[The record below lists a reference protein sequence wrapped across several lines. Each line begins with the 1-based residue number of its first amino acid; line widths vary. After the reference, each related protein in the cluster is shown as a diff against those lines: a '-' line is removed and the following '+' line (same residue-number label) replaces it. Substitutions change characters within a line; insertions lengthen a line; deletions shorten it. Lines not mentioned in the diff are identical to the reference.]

1 MRVALLDRP
10 RSRTSGTV
18 TPASRHFSGR
28 SAQKVHAAKG
38 QHLSGAALTDSTH
51 LSVRLDDR
59 RLRAYRASVTT
70 VTRAPTRP

>member
-1 MRVALLDRP
+1 MRVALLDGP
-10 RSRTSGTV
+10 RSRMSGTV

-38 QHLSGAALTDSTH
+38 QHLS
-51 LSVRLDDR
+51 VRLDDR
-59 RLRAYRASVTT
+59 RRRAYRASVMS